1 MFARW
6 VISVAWSLWLKY
18 FFYQLSVNHLFV
30 YINYDDLDAILTINW
45 KCKNMR
51 KRHEICC
58 DWLSVC
64 YNKTW
69 LRIYS
74 YCLPAEQV
82 YRDKY
87 DVINWDF
94 LLVYMVLINIQ
105 MVVKGQIT
113 PKRLKSTKCRI
124 YIGRILFHFQLI
136 WCAFN
141 VLQLSLTPTWY
152 MERLSF

>member
-1 MFARW
+1 MSHFGCLEPL
-6 VISVAWSLWLKY
+6 VEIFLLPIISKSLICL
-18 FFYQLSVNHLFV
+18 H
-30 YINYDDLDAILTINW
+30 YDDLDAILTMKW
-45 KCKNMR
+45 KCKSMR
-51 KRHEICC
+51 KHHEICC
-58 DWLSVC
+58 DWLSLC

-69 LRIYS
+69 LIIYS
-74 YCLPAEQV
+74 FWLPAEQD

-136 WCAFN
+136 WCSFN